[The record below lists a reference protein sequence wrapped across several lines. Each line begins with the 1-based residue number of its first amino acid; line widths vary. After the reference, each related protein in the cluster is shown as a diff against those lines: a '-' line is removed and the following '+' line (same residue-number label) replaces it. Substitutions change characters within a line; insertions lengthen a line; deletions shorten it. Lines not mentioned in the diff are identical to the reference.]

1 MDVYRDARGR
11 FAKEAN
17 AVYKKSGDRLFVR
30 LFGVWAEAKPVTAQM
45 LFARMAMYDRAIQAA
60 IAREAQSGPSMII
73 PPA

>member
-30 LFGVWAEAKPVTAQM
+30 LFGVWAEAKPVTAQSLRESM
-45 LFARMAMYDRAIQAA
+45 ARYDRAHQAV
-60 IAREAQSGPSMII
+60 IALSRSTVII
-73 PPA
+73 TLA